1 MTSEIFLVIDDDPQV
16 ANLFSEAF
24 KANGF
29 RGDVYIDS
37 FEALSVFNK
46 SPNKYRVVICDIR
59 MPGKSGI
66 EAATEIKKL
75 NPSVKVVLMSDDK
88 KDYDNSDSPSK
99 ISDHF
104 VIKPKEVGE
113 VVKLMSGLDTAH

>member
-16 ANLFSEAF
+16 ANIFTEAF
-24 KANGF
+24 RANGF
-29 RGDVYIDS
+29 KGDVFVDS
-37 FEALSVFNK
+37 SKALSIFNR
-46 SPNKYRVVICDIR
+46 SRNRYQAVICDIR

-66 EAATEIKKL
+66 EAAAEIKKL

-88 KDYDNSDSPSK
+88 KDYDNYDSPSK

>member
-24 KANGF
+24 KANGL

-37 FEALSVFNK
+37 FEALSIFNK

-75 NPSVKVVLMSDDK
+75 NDK

-104 VIKPKEVGE
+104 VIKPKEVDE

>member
-16 ANLFSEAF
+16 ANIFSEAF

-29 RGDVYIDS
+29 KGDVFIDS
-37 FEALSVFNK
+37 FKALSVF